1 MVIEGKN
8 SMTNMDESGKSWD
21 FFQDNNAIKK
31 KKKKQA
37 LNCTLNK
44 IKEIFI
50 KHFVPGHHQRRFLQS
65 KFCIGCLHFG
75 D

>member
-31 KKKKQA
+31 KAKKTSVK
-37 LNCTLNK
+37 LYTK
-44 IKEIFI
+44 
-50 KHFVPGHHQRRFLQS
+50 
-65 KFCIGCLHFG
+65 
-75 D
+75 